1 MRLKNE
7 SNLDQTSQKKETQ
20 RHLIGAVVVYV
31 VFCGLGL
38 LSRFVPSMFLLF
50 VIYGMAF
57 PLAWAKFTHHWSA
70 IGFTKQNFRKA
81 LLWGVIAGVV
91 WGAYTYVVFGMD
103 KTLPPFWALQVAI
116 AVPIWFLIMSPF
128 QEFFF
133 RGWLQSRLQ
142 SVFGKLV
149 GLVITSLSFTL
160 WHFFP
165 RLEGTS
171 TTTLPI
177 SSPIGI
183 LSTFLAGLL
192 FGYIYQRTEN
202 IIAPWIA
209 HALGGIALVLIG
221 MMSFIQYTP

>member
-1 MRLKNE
+1 MRPENE
-7 SNLDQTSQKKETQ
+7 SNINQTSQKKETK
-20 RHLIGAVVVYV
+20 RHLIEAVVAYI

-50 VIYGMAF
+50 VMFGIVF
-57 PLAWAKFTHHWSA
+57 PLAWAIFTRHWRA

-91 WGAYTYVVFGMD
+91 WGIYTYVVFGMD
-103 KTLPPFWALQVAI
+103 KSLPPLWALQVAI
-116 AVPIWFLIMSPF
+116 AVPVWFLIMSPF

-133 RGWLQSRLQ
+133 RGWLQPRLQ
-142 SVFGKLV
+142 LAFGKLV
-149 GLVITSLSFTL
+149 GLVITSLAFTL

-165 RLEGTS
+165 QLESTS

-183 LSTFLAGLL
+183 LSTVLAGLL

-202 IIAPWIA
+202 IIAPWVA
-209 HALGGIALVLIG
+209 HALGGIALALIG